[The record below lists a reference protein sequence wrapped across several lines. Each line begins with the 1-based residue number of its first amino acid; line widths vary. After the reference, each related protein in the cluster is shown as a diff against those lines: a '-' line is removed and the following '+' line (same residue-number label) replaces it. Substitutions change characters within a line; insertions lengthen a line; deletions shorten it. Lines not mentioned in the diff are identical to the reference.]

1 MLVKLSN
8 KRIRTKASNL
18 LAADSIGVV
27 YVRLKSSGML
37 EKARILGFMLW
48 HVRRSRSG

>member
-1 MLVKLSN
+1 MFVKPSN
-8 KRIRTKASNL
+8 KQIIAKASNL
-18 LAADSIGVV
+18 LATDSVAAV

-48 HVRRSRSG
+48 HVRRNRSG